1 MNNTLLR
8 TALTRYRKEVS
19 ITKKG
24 YVQEAYRINHLV
36 NSFLSDMLVCKI
48 TSKDIATYR
57 DERLATIN
65 PRTKRTISNA
75 TVRLEMSLLSN
86 FFDIARIEWG
96 YCDTNPVTNVRKPK
110 PSPGRERRIS
120 PREERQILRYAHEH
134 PNRELKAIF
143 VLAIET
149 AMRQGEL
156 LKMSWEYVNIK
167 SRVVRL
173 PDTKNGTIR
182 DVPLSLRAR
191 DILVGLGQKSSG
203 KVFSYTSNGF
213 KSTWRFMMKKLGI
226 ENLHFHDARHEAASR
241 LFELGTLDMME
252 IAAITGHKSL
262 SMLKRYTHLKAT
274 TLARKLEGPKNRA
287 KAAVLSHMVPY
298 PALVQYHQEN
308 ISIRLLDFDGLEVRG
323 NDIESVT
330 DRARDALMRR
340 LMHLIRESAP
350 IPAPDQYLDSVSDKD
365 VYMLD
370 PLGADGLLQNYKE
383 SSNLPP

>member
-1 MNNTLLR
+1 MSNTLMR

-19 ITKKG
+19 IAKKG
-24 YVQEAYRINHLV
+24 YAQEVYRINHLV
-36 NSFLSDMLVCKI
+36 NSFLGDLVVSKV

-57 DERLATIN
+57 DQRLATIN
-65 PRTKRTISNA
+65 SRTKRTISNA

-96 YCDTNPVTNVRKPK
+96 FCDTNPVTNVRKPK

-134 PNRELKAIF
+134 PNRELIAIF

-156 LKMSWEYVNIK
+156 LKMAWEYVNLK

-173 PDTKNGTIR
+173 PDTKNGSSR

-191 DILVGLGQKSSG
+191 DVLVGLGQKSSG
-203 KVFSYTSNGF
+203 KVFNYTNCGF
-213 KSTWRFMMKKLGI
+213 KSTWRFMIKKLGI
-226 ENLHFHDARHEAASR
+226 ENLHFHDARHEACSR
-241 LFELGTLDMME
+241 LFELGTLDIME
-252 IAAITGHKSL
+252 IAAISGHKSL
-262 SMLKRYTHLKAT
+262 AMLKRYTHLKAAS
-274 TLARKLEGPKNRA
+274 LARKLEGPKNRA

-298 PALVQYHQEN
+298 PALVQRTQEN
-308 ISIRLLDFDGLEVRG
+308 ISIRLLDFDGLEVHG
-323 NDIESVT
+323 IDIDSVT
-330 DRARDALMRR
+330 DRARDALMRK

-350 IPAPDQYLDSVSDKD
+350 IPSPDQYLDSVDDDD
-365 VYMLD
+365 VFMLD
-370 PLGADGLLQNYKE
+370 PLGADALLQNYRE
-383 SSNLPP
+383 SSSRVL